1 MTAVS
6 ITNNNNNNNNN
17 NCDDDDDDDNDDDDD
32 DDNDDNDDSDN
43 DDNTSLGKVLLSEIA
58 NSSIVFFTSL
68 LSISTAI
75 IAIVFTI
82 NITISITKL

>member
-1 MTAVS
+1 MVPNPFNNYYNDNNVY
-6 ITNNNNNNNNN
+6 IDCNDDNDNNN
-17 NCDDDDDDDNDDDDD
+17 DDDDDNDDDD
-32 DDNDDNDDSDN
+32 ND

-75 IAIVFTI
+75 IATVFTI